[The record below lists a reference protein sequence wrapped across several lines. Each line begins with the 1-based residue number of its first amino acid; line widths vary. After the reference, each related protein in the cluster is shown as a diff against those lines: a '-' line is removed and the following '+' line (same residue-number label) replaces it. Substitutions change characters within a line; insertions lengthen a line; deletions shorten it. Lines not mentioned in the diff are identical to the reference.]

1 MIGRKLRAKK
11 VNEGIE
17 MPRYAHEGDAGL
29 DLRITETVTLEPMQ
43 KCVVGCGLAVEIP
56 SGCVGL
62 VFPRSGLAAKQ
73 GITLSN
79 SVGVIDSGYR
89 GEVCAA
95 LITRA
100 TRQLRSKLER
110 ASASL
115 SLCPMCRAI
124 SCRSMSLATPSAA
137 LAVSAARAFSRWL
150 SCWQ

>member
-1 MIGRKLRAKK
+1 MIGRKMRAKK
-11 VNEGIE
+11 VAEGIE
-17 MPRYAHEGDAGL
+17 MPRYAHEGDVGL

-95 LITRA
+95 LINQSYETVTLEAGTRVC
-100 TRQLRSKLER
+100 QLVVMPYVPCELVPVDELSDTER
-110 ASASL
+110 GAGGFGS
-115 SLCPMCRAI
+115 
-124 SCRSMSLATPSAA
+124 TG
-137 LAVSAARAFSRWL
+137 VE
-150 SCWQ
+150 

>member
-43 KCVVGCGLAVEIP
+43 KCVVGCGLAVEVP

-62 VFPRSGLAAKQ
+62 VFPRSG
-73 GITLSN
+73 
-79 SVGVIDSGYR
+79 YR

-95 LITRA
+95 LINQSYETVTLEAGTRVC
-100 TRQLRSKLER
+100 QLVVMSYVPCELVPVDELSDTER
-110 ASASL
+110 GAGGFGS
-115 SLCPMCRAI
+115 
-124 SCRSMSLATPSAA
+124 TG
-137 LAVSAARAFSRWL
+137 VE
-150 SCWQ
+150 

>member
-17 MPRYAHEGDAGL
+17 MSRYAHEGDAGL

-95 LITRA
+95 LINQSYETVTLEAGTRVC
-100 TRQLRSKLER
+100 QLVVMPYVPCELVPVDELSDTER
-110 ASASL
+110 GAGGFGS
-115 SLCPMCRAI
+115 
-124 SCRSMSLATPSAA
+124 TG
-137 LAVSAARAFSRWL
+137 VE
-150 SCWQ
+150 

>member
-1 MIGRKLRAKK
+1 MIGRKMRAKK
-11 VNEGIE
+11 VAEDID
-17 MPRYAHEGDAGL
+17 MPKYAHEGDAGL

-95 LITRA
+95 LINQSYETVTLEAGTRVC
-100 TRQLRSKLER
+100 QLVVMPYVPCELVPVDELSDTER
-110 ASASL
+110 GAGGFGS
-115 SLCPMCRAI
+115 
-124 SCRSMSLATPSAA
+124 TG
-137 LAVSAARAFSRWL
+137 VE
-150 SCWQ
+150 

>member
-89 GEVCAA
+89 GEVCAVVVRIERVGVVHVAQDMSGNLLHLLARYDLAAQYAAEVFAYRA
-95 LITRA
+95 LAR
-100 TRQLRSKLER
+100 
-110 ASASL
+110 
-115 SLCPMCRAI
+115 
-124 SCRSMSLATPSAA
+124 AA
-137 LAVSAARAFSRWL
+137 LRLRPSRTAFH
-150 SCWQ
+150 